1 MLSAHLYDHYRKEV
15 QPALKSKLEEFH
27 LLGYETITE
36 DELWFY
42 LTKKKWKKPADSGRL
57 FILVQDILNVKIAEY
72 MNFATIEAY
81 RADDFFSVLSEEE
94 KKELLK

>member
-1 MLSAHLYDHYRKEV
+1 MSSAHLYDHYRKEL
-15 QPALKSKLEEFH
+15 QPVLKSKLEEFH

-42 LTKKKWKKPADSGRL
+42 LTKKKWKKPSDSGRM
-57 FILVQDILNVKIAEY
+57 FILVQDILHVKIGEF
-72 MNFATIEAY
+72 MNFTTIEAY
-81 RADDFFSVLSEEE
+81 KMEDFFSVLSEEE